1 MSSGLCGA
9 APRNPPPRCLD
20 IFFTCASTA
29 LERAGRVQPEQA
41 ICAIRAGLLDS
52 ALFSKRGATA
62 QGALSK
68 LKPSS
73 LHLGISYA

>member
-1 MSSGLCGA
+1 MTWWHRA
-9 APRNPPPRCLD
+9 AQSPTSAGKVD
-20 IFFTCASTA
+20 FTFVNKA
-29 LERAGRVQPEQA
+29 LELSGRVQPEQA
-41 ICAIRAGLLDS
+41 ILAIRAGLLDS